1 MEELTL
7 EQEFSQRVFEHKCR
21 LIGFGFT
28 ATLIRTMVAQG
39 REDEIDERT
48 KHLAPFLLNTM
59 IPDLI
64 RKGIF
69 EQTYEDTWQDL
80 AETLP

>member
-7 EQEFSQRVFEHKCR
+7 EQEFAQRAFEHKCR
-21 LIGFGFT
+21 VIGFGFT
-28 ATLIRTMVAQG
+28 ATLIKTYVEQG
-39 REDEIDERT
+39 REDEIEEKT

-59 IPDLI
+59 IPDLLQ
-64 RKGIF
+64 KGLF
-69 EQTYEDTWQDL
+69 EQVYNDTWQDL

>member
-7 EQEFSQRVFEHKCR
+7 EQEFEQRVFEHKCR

-28 ATLIRTMVAQG
+28 ATLITDLIARG
-39 REDEIDERT
+39 REDEIDEKT
-48 KHLAPFLLNTM
+48 KDIPYFVLNTM

-64 RKGIF
+64 RKGMF
-69 EQTYEDTWQDL
+69 EKAYEDTWQDL

>member
-1 MEELTL
+1 MDMTL
-7 EQEFSQRVFEHKCR
+7 EQEFEQRVFEHKCR

-28 ATLIRTMVAQG
+28 ATLIKTYVEQG
-39 REDEIDERT
+39 REDELEEKT
-48 KHLAPFLLNTM
+48 KYLAPFLLNTM